1 MGQVLVNG
9 LFLGSLFAVVAVGL
23 TLIYGVMEVPNFA
36 QSGIIALSALGAYSA
51 QQSGLPFVMAAIIG
65 VAVGGVLSV
74 VTEQVAYRWV
84 RDNPAAAPA
93 VALGLLL
100 ILQNIGLRIYGGEG
114 KALNTPYDGA
124 LVQLGGGVALS
135 GVKVALIVLAVVSL
149 GALSVLLSRT
159 SLGRAVRAVAQDR
172 EAAAMLGIPM
182 QRQYTLAF
190 LIAGLLGGVAAVA
203 YAPTFQVTPFMA
215 DEVLLSAFVVV
226 VIGGL
231 GSVWGAVAGGL
242 VLGVV
247 ESLGSAYISSAYQSA
262 FGFLALVIVLVVRPA
277 GLLSRT
283 ARRVA

>member
-9 LFLGSLFAVVAVGL
+9 VFLGSLFAVVAVGL

-36 QSGIIALSALGAYSA
+36 HSGIIALSAYATYSA
-51 QQSGLPFVMAAIIG
+51 RQHGVPFVLAAVIG
-65 VAVGGVLSV
+65 ILTGGLLSV
-74 VTEQVAYRWV
+74 LTELFAYRWV
-84 RDNPAAAPA
+84 RNNPAAAPA

-100 ILQNIGLRIYGGEG
+100 ILQNVALRIYGGEG
-114 KALNTPYDGA
+114 KAIDTPYDTSI
-124 LVQLGGGVALS
+124 LRLGGVSLS
-135 GVKVALIVLAVVSL
+135 GVKVALIVIAVVSL
-149 GALSVLLSRT
+149 LALSTLLART

-203 YAPTFQVTPFMA
+203 YAPTFQVSPYMA
-215 DEVLLSAFVVV
+215 DEILLSAFVVV
-226 VIGGL
+226 VLGGL
-231 GSVWGAVAGGL
+231 GSVWGAVVGGL

-247 ESLGSAYISSAYQSA
+247 ESLGSAYISSSYQSA
-262 FGFLALVIVLVVRPA
+262 FGFLALVVILVARPT
-277 GLLSRT
+277 GLLTTT

>member
-9 LFLGSLFAVVAVGL
+9 VFLGSLFAVVAVGL

-36 QSGIIALSALGAYSA
+36 HSGVIALSAYATYSA
-51 QQSGLPFVMAAIIG
+51 RQHGAPFVLAAVIG
-65 VAVGGVLSV
+65 ILAGGLLSV
-74 VTEQVAYRWV
+74 LTELFAYRWV

-100 ILQNIGLRIYGGEG
+100 ILQNVALRIYGGEG
-114 KALNTPYDGA
+114 KALDAPYDA
-124 LVQLGGGVALS
+124 SILRLGGVSLS
-135 GVKVALIVLAVVSL
+135 GVKVALIVIAVVSL
-149 GALSVLLSRT
+149 LALSTLLAQT

-190 LIAGLLGGVAAVA
+190 LIAGLLGGAAAVA
-203 YAPTFQVTPFMA
+203 YAPTYQVSPYMA
-215 DEVLLSAFVVV
+215 DEILLSAFVVV
-226 VIGGL
+226 VLGGL

-247 ESLGSAYISSAYQSA
+247 ESLGSAYISSSYQSA
-262 FGFLALVIVLVVRPA
+262 FGFLALVVILVARPT
-277 GLLSRT
+277 GLLTTT

>member
-9 LFLGSLFAVVAVGL
+9 VFLGCLFAVVAVGL

-36 QSGIIALSALGAYSA
+36 HSGIIALSAYATYSA
-51 QQSGLPFVMAAIIG
+51 HQHGAPFVLAAVVGILT
-65 VAVGGVLSV
+65 GGVLSV
-74 VTEQVAYRWV
+74 LTEQVAYRWV
-84 RDNPAAAPA
+84 RDKPAAAPA

-100 ILQNIGLRIYGGEG
+100 ILQNVALRIYGGEG
-114 KALNTPYDGA
+114 KALDAPYDHA
-124 LVQLGGGVALS
+124 ILRLAGVSLS
-135 GVKVALIVLAVVSL
+135 GVKVALIVIAIVALL
-149 GALSVLLSRT
+149 GLSTLLSRT

-203 YAPTFQVTPFMA
+203 YAPTFQVTPYMA
-215 DEVLLSAFVVV
+215 DEILLSAFVVV
-226 VIGGL
+226 VLGGL

-247 ESLGSAYISSAYQSA
+247 ESLGSAYISSSYQSA
-262 FGFLALVIVLVVRPA
+262 FGFLALVVVLVARPT
-277 GLLSRT
+277 GLLT
-283 ARRVA
+283 TTTRRVA

>member
-9 LFLGSLFAVVAVGL
+9 VFLGSLFAVVAVGL

-36 QSGIIALSALGAYSA
+36 HSGVIALSAYATYSA
-51 QQSGLPFVMAAIIG
+51 RQHGAPFVLAAVIG
-65 VAVGGVLSV
+65 ILAGGLLSV
-74 VTEQVAYRWV
+74 LTELFAYRWV

-100 ILQNIGLRIYGGEG
+100 ILQNVALRIYGGEG
-114 KALNTPYDGA
+114 KALDAPYDA
-124 LVQLGGGVALS
+124 SILRLGGVSLS
-135 GVKVALIVLAVVSL
+135 GVKVALIVIAVVSL
-149 GALSVLLSRT
+149 LALSTLLART

-203 YAPTFQVTPFMA
+203 YAPTYQVSPYMA
-215 DEVLLSAFVVV
+215 DEILLSAFVVV
-226 VIGGL
+226 VLGGL

-247 ESLGSAYISSAYQSA
+247 ESLGSAYISSSYQSA
-262 FGFLALVIVLVVRPA
+262 FGFLALVVILVARPT
-277 GLLSRT
+277 GLLTTT

>member
-9 LFLGSLFAVVAVGL
+9 VFLGSLFAVVAVGL

-36 QSGIIALSALGAYSA
+36 HSGVIALSAYATYSA
-51 QQSGLPFVMAAIIG
+51 RQHGAPFVLAAVIG
-65 VAVGGVLSV
+65 ILAGGLLSV
-74 VTEQVAYRWV
+74 LTELFAYRWV

-100 ILQNIGLRIYGGEG
+100 ILQNVALRIYGGEG
-114 KALNTPYDGA
+114 KALDAPYDA
-124 LVQLGGGVALS
+124 SILRLGGVSLS
-135 GVKVALIVLAVVSL
+135 GVKVALIVIAVVSL
-149 GALSVLLSRT
+149 LALSTLLART

-190 LIAGLLGGVAAVA
+190 LIAGLLGGAAAVA
-203 YAPTFQVTPFMA
+203 YAPTYQVSPYMA
-215 DEVLLSAFVVV
+215 DEILLSAFVVV
-226 VIGGL
+226 VLGGL

-247 ESLGSAYISSAYQSA
+247 ESLGSAYISSSYQSA
-262 FGFLALVIVLVVRPA
+262 FGFLALVVILVARPT
-277 GLLSRT
+277 GLLTTT

>member
-9 LFLGSLFAVVAVGL
+9 VFLGSLFAVVAVGL

-36 QSGIIALSALGAYSA
+36 HSGIIALSAYATYSA
-51 QQSGLPFVMAAIIG
+51 RQHGAPFVLAAI
-65 VAVGGVLSV
+65 VGILTGGGLSV
-74 VTEQVAYRWV
+74 LTELFAYRWV

-100 ILQNIGLRIYGGEG
+100 ILQNVALRIYGGEG
-114 KALNTPYDGA
+114 KALDAPYDA
-124 LVQLGGGVALS
+124 SILRLGGVSLS
-135 GVKVALIVLAVVSL
+135 GVKVALILIAVVSL
-149 GALSVLLSRT
+149 LALSTLLART

-203 YAPTFQVTPFMA
+203 YAPTYQVSPYMA
-215 DEVLLSAFVVV
+215 DEILLSAFVVV
-226 VIGGL
+226 VLGGL

-247 ESLGSAYISSAYQSA
+247 ESLGSAYVSSSYQSA
-262 FGFLALVIVLVVRPA
+262 FGFLALVVILVARPT
-277 GLLSRT
+277 GLLTTT

>member
-1 MGQVLVNG
+1 MGQALVNG
-9 LFLGSLFAVVAVGL
+9 IFLGSLFAVVAVGL

-36 QSGIIALSALGAYSA
+36 HSGIIALSAYVTFSVGQHGA
-51 QQSGLPFVMAAIIG
+51 PFVLAA
-65 VAVGGVLSV
+65 VAGILTGGVLSV
-74 VTEQVAYRWV
+74 LTEQTAYRWV

-100 ILQNIGLRIYGGEG
+100 VLQNVALRIYGGEG
-114 KALNTPYDGA
+114 KAINTPYDSA
-124 LVQLGGGVALS
+124 ILRVGGVSMA

-149 GALSVLLSRT
+149 AALSALLRRT

-190 LIAGLLGGVAAVA
+190 FIAGLLGGVAAVA
-203 YAPTFQVTPFMA
+203 YAPTFQVSPFMA
-215 DEVLLSAFVVV
+215 DEILLSAFAVVV
-226 VIGGL
+226 LGGL
-231 GSVWGAVAGGL
+231 GSVWGAVVGGL

-247 ESLGSAYISSAYQSA
+247 ESLGSAYISSSYQSA
-262 FGFLALVIVLVVRPA
+262 FGFLALVLILVVRPT
-277 GLLSRT
+277 GLLTTT